1 MTTIRVLGMSC
12 GHCVAAVKKALE
24 RVEGITDVEV
34 DLDSGTAT
42 FNEVRPVDMAAARQ
56 AVADAG
62 YEVE

>member
-34 DLDSGTAT
+34 DLDSGTTT